1 VSLSHKTTS
10 EKSQADI
17 FSFPLTSDTATA
29 ADQVAKLSVIA
40 TPFPKQVEFSR
51 PTASHPIMIFS
62 RAWFALMRRNFVY
75 RRRNWI
81 GTVRCV
87 SFLAFLIDVTGQII
101 ARITEKASMFRS

>member
-51 PTASHPIMIFS
+51 PTASHSHHDLFS
-62 RAWFALMRRNFVY
+62 CL
-75 RRRNWI
+75 
-81 GTVRCV
+81 VR
-87 SFLAFLIDVTGQII
+87 LDEA
-101 ARITEKASMFRS
+101 